1 MAIYDDS
8 APVGS
13 TEDIFMI
20 KLIALDIDDTLIGAD
35 GAISDENIRALRK
48 ASDSGIRLAL
58 ASGRAYNGML
68 RYMDA
73 IPGITDVIACA
84 GSQVFKDGKLV
95 RSNPLSDNDVRRL
108 YNYATAAGCEVQLYI
123 GPDFCY
129 THTTEHTKFYSGLY
143 KHTGRLIDL
152 NSMNEL
158 NSVKV
163 LINSGQDEGGT
174 ARAKTIKNEIAA
186 AFPHLTV
193 LTSKPWYIEVLNP
206 GSSKGAALEQLS
218 RELGLE
224 RCEVAAIGDS
234 MIDLSMIEWAGLGIA
249 MQNSVPEVLSAADF
263 ITLSAD
269 DNGVAYFIDKLLSG
283 SIL

>member
-84 GSQVFKDGKLV
+84 
-95 RSNPLSDNDVRRL
+95 RRFL
-108 YNYATAAGCEVQLYI
+108 K
-123 GPDFCY
+123 
-129 THTTEHTKFYSGLY
+129 TE
-143 KHTGRLIDL
+143 
-152 NSMNEL
+152 N
-158 NSVKV
+158 
-163 LINSGQDEGGT
+163 
-174 ARAKTIKNEIAA
+174 
-186 AFPHLTV
+186 
-193 LTSKPWYIEVLNP
+193 
-206 GSSKGAALEQLS
+206 
-218 RELGLE
+218 
-224 RCEVAAIGDS
+224 
-234 MIDLSMIEWAGLGIA
+234 
-249 MQNSVPEVLSAADF
+249 
-263 ITLSAD
+263 
-269 DNGVAYFIDKLLSG
+269 LSG
-283 SIL
+283 AIL

>member
-1 MAIYDDS
+1 MTFAVFI
-8 APVGS
+8 
-13 TEDIFMI
+13 
-20 KLIALDIDDTLIGAD
+20 
-35 GAISDENIRALRK
+35 
-48 ASDSGIRLAL
+48 
-58 ASGRAYNGML
+58 
-68 RYMDA
+68 
-73 IPGITDVIACA
+73 IT
-84 GSQVFKDGKLV
+84 
-95 RSNPLSDNDVRRL
+95 PRRPD
-108 YNYATAAGCEVQLYI
+108 EVQLYI